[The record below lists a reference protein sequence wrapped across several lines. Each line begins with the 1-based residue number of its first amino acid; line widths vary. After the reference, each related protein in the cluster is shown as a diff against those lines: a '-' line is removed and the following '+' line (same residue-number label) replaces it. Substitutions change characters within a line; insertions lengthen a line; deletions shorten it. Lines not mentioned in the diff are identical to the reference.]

1 MTTPMSMTGAKVDTA
16 GAWAV
21 VIGAAVWGVYWI
33 PLRYLEQAGIPGLW
47 AVALVMGAAFIPALI
62 VTMRQRELSELASF
76 NGWVVGIA
84 LGVASVLYFTAVLYT
99 DVIRAIFLFY
109 LLPLWTTLSARI
121 VYGERIRR
129 AQLWVIGAAVL
140 GVWLLLGGG
149 FGFPIPNNVG
159 DWCAIAS
166 GFCWGVSLSLLR
178 SKQDT
183 PAFATTAATL
193 FSGFV
198 LASLCAVL
206 LHMLAGT
213 GTVATTSASA
223 GEAADITNAM
233 LQQPIDFMKTVPLAA
248 AFGAAVLFPSMLGQI
263 WGARRIPAP
272 TAALL
277 TMTEIIVATTSA
289 GLLVGTDLTPIS
301 ILGGII
307 IIVAVCMDLTS
318 KRNQID

>member
-1 MTTPMSMTGAKVDTA
+1 MSTRISTTFSKVDA
-16 GAWAV
+16 SGAWAV
-21 VIGAAVWGVYWI
+21 VAGSAVWGLFWI

-47 AVALVMGAAFIPALI
+47 AVALFLAAALIPAIL
-62 VTMRQRELSELASF
+62 VTGWTGELRELASTQ
-76 NGWVVGIA
+76 GWPIGIA
-84 LGVASVLYFTAVLYT
+84 LGLATVLYFTAVLYT

-121 VYGERIRR
+121 VYGEQIRR
-129 AQLWVIGAAVL
+129 EQVWVIGAAVL

-149 FGFPIPNNVG
+149 FAFPIPENVG

-178 SKQDT
+178 GKQDT
-183 PAFATTAATL
+183 PAFAGTAATI

-198 LASLCAVL
+198 LASLCAVVL
-206 LHMLAGT
+206 QIGLGGSAAT
-213 GTVATTSASA
+213 GP
-223 GEAADITNAM
+223 ADEI
-233 LQQPIDFMKTVPLAA
+233 LQAPIDFIKTVPLAA

-289 GLLVGTDLTPIS
+289 GWLVGTDLTPIS
-301 ILGGII
+301 LLGGGI
-307 IIVAVCMDLTS
+307 IIVAVCIDLTT
-318 KRNQID
+318 KRNQIESQIN